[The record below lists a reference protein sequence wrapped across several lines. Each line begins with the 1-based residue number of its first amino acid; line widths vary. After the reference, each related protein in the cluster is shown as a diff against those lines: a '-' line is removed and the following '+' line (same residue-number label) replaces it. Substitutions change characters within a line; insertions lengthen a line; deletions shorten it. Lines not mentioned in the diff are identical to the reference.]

1 MTNRILENKTALIH
15 GAGGAIG
22 GAVARA
28 FARQGAK
35 VFLAGRTLAKLDAVA
50 KDVSAAGGTAETAH
64 ADAVAARAG
73 RIDIA
78 LNAVGIKHVQG
89 TPFAELSLEEY
100 ALPITGYT
108 RTNFITAKAA
118 ARHMIKAGRGVIL
131 TLSTPGSRMAGT
143 GFLGYGVTCAAV
155 EAFTRLLAAELGA
168 SGIRVNCVRPHA
180 NPARPELRGK
190 QPGARGE
197 RDPRQLRPASRDPRS
212 RGKGLP
218 QPGRLP
224 RSRRA
229 RRCLGRSH
237 AGPDGGSGNPAE
249 APAHAGR
256 GGQHGGLPR
265 LRPGQRDDRSH
276 RQPHVRRTRRLTDP
290 YRLAPGASL
299 TRLSA
304 SCRGSAQSR
313 NPRSSSCS
321 GRRLPGLPA
330 IGVDLALLSRV
341 EERHDNLAGGALSA
355 AQCAQLVQGCRRPV
369 LLILEQGA

>member
-50 KDVSAAGGTAETAH
+50 KDVSAAGGMAETAQVDALDEPAVNAH
-64 ADAVAARAG
+64 ANAVAAKSG

-155 EAFTRLLAAELGA
+155 EAFTRLLAAELGP
-168 SGIRVNCVRPHA
+168 SGIRVNCLRPHA
-180 NPARPELRGK
+180 IPEAAAKGSH
-190 QPGARGE
+190 
-197 RDPRQLRPASRDPRS
+197 SRDVFRPVAERA
-212 RGKGLP
+212 GITVEAMLAQAAATTLLK
-218 QPGRLP
+218 RLP
-224 RSRRA
+224 TLDEVA
-229 RRCLGRSH
+229 N
-237 AGPDGGSGNPAE
+237 AA
-249 APAHAGR
+249 
-256 GGQHGGLPR
+256 
-265 LRPGQRDDRSH
+265 
-276 RQPHVRRTRRLTDP
+276 VF
-290 YRLAPGASL
+290 LASDQASAM
-299 TRLSA
+299 TAAIANLS
-304 SCRGSAQSR
+304 CGT
-313 NPRSSSCS
+313 
-321 GRRLPGLPA
+321 L
-330 IGVDLALLSRV
+330 VD
-341 EERHDNLAGGALSA
+341 
-355 AQCAQLVQGCRRPV
+355 
-369 LLILEQGA
+369 

>member
-50 KDVSAAGGTAETAH
+50 RDVSAAGGVAQTAQVDALDERAVNAH
-64 ADAVAARAG
+64 ADAVAARAA

-78 LNAVGIKHVQG
+78 LNAVGIRHVQG

-155 EAFTRLLAAELGA
+155 EAFTRLLAAELGP
-168 SGIRVNCVRPHA
+168 SGIRVNCLRPHA
-180 NPARPELRGK
+180 IPEAAAKGSH
-190 QPGARGE
+190 
-197 RDPRQLRPASRDPRS
+197 SRDVFRPVAERA
-212 RGKGLP
+212 GITVEAMLAQAATTTLLK
-218 QPGRLP
+218 RLP
-224 RSRRA
+224 TLDEVA
-229 RRCLGRSH
+229 N
-237 AGPDGGSGNPAE
+237 AA
-249 APAHAGR
+249 
-256 GGQHGGLPR
+256 
-265 LRPGQRDDRSH
+265 
-276 RQPHVRRTRRLTDP
+276 VF
-290 YRLAPGASL
+290 LASDQASAM
-299 TRLSA
+299 TAAIANLS
-304 SCRGSAQSR
+304 C
-313 NPRSSSCS
+313 
-321 GRRLPGLPA
+321 
-330 IGVDLALLSRV
+330 
-341 EERHDNLAGGALSA
+341 GAL
-355 AQCAQLVQGCRRPV
+355 VD
-369 LLILEQGA
+369 